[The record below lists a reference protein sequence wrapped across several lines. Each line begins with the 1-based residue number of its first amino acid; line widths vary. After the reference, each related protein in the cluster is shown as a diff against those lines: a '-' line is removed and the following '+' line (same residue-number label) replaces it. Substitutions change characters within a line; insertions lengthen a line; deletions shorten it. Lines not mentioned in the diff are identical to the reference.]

1 MFKTGECVSYSTTGI
16 CEITEIKKMG
26 AAGKEK
32 EYYVLKPIYQKGA
45 TVYVPLNNPALTEKI
60 RPAATKEEIDRIILK
75 AKETPLEWI
84 KDDFQRS
91 EAFKSIIHSG
101 DLLSIIR
108 LISCIYLQGE
118 ELSRTKH
125 RLRAVDSLAFSNAE
139 NYVYNEFAYA
149 LGISPEEVI
158 SYIKNKM
165 EE

>member
-1 MFKTGECVSYSTTGI
+1 MFKVGSRVSYSTTGI

-26 AAGKEK
+26 AVGKEK
-32 EYYVLKPIYQKGA
+32 EYYVLKPLYQKGA
-45 TVYVPLNNPALTEKI
+45 TVYVPLDNPALTEKI
-60 RPAATKEEIDRIILK
+60 RPAADKKQIDDIILA
-75 AKETPLEWI
+75 AKEKPLHWI

-91 EAFKSIIHSG
+91 EAFKEIIHSG

-108 LISCIYLQGE
+108 LVSCIYLQGE

-125 RLRAVDSLAFSNAE
+125 RLRAVDSVAFSNAE
-139 NYVYNEFAYA
+139 SYLYNEFAHG
-149 LGISPEEVI
+149 LGIKPEEVI